1 MQWEI
6 ESAKTKNGFV
16 YTNLADNTVEILKY
30 TGTESNV
37 TIPDKIDNKVVKTLG
52 AESFT
57 ENETVVGVTIPDTS
71 YESAVRSVCIMYE
84 FEESNFRTRQ
94 ST

>member
-1 MQWEI
+1 MEI

-30 TGTESNV
+30 TGTENV

-52 AESFT
+52 AESFYR
-57 ENETVVGVTIPDTS
+57 E
-71 YESAVRSVCIMYE
+71 
-84 FEESNFRTRQ
+84 
-94 ST
+94 

>member
-1 MQWEI
+1 M
-6 ESAKTKNGFV
+6 
-16 YTNLADNTVEILKY
+16 KY

-57 ENETVVGVTIPDTS
+57 ENETVVGVTIPAQVTN
-71 YESAVRSVCIMYE
+71 AVRSVCIMYE

-94 ST
+94 STEKIKEETFEHCQS